1 MSLQVL
7 FAAHIPLI
15 VPVERVNN
23 VVFFFFSYI
32 LHIVLCRENSECKQS
47 DLPKGNGN
55 RSHLARKIKSGKTE
69 KRKTEKVIVGPR

>member
-15 VPVERVNN
+15 VPVERINN
-23 VVFFFFSYI
+23 VVFFFSYI

-47 DLPKGNGN
+47 DFPKGYGN

-69 KRKTEKVIVGPR
+69 KRKTEKGIVGSR